1 MRAWR
6 HDEGDADKLRPSC
19 ARKSPD
25 WLSGQPELM
34 NWTEPGDRSTAPDLD
49 NEVFQIRV
57 CEGTLHVY
65 GPEHILAGQPKC
77 VQLTRPYLEELASVI
92 MIAESS

>member
-1 MRAWR
+1 MRTWR
-6 HDEGDADKLRPSC
+6 HDEGDADKLRPSG

-25 WLSGQPELM
+25 WLSRTPALM
-34 NWTEPGDRSTAPDLD
+34 NWTKPGDRSTAPDLGD
-49 NEVFQIRV
+49 EVFQIRV

-77 VQLTRPYLEELASVI
+77 VQLTRPYLEK
-92 MIAESS
+92 